1 MYSSA
6 TIIPGQPHAAISGA
20 SGPNSQTI
28 VFINELGSDPAQWQL
43 LAPALED
50 RYQIVQLTLPG
61 PTTPDPPALCHTLDS
76 HANNLLAG
84 LRTLALHDVMVVGH
98 GVGALIGLLA
108 AIREPRR
115 CARLILIAP
124 SPRRRAG
131 TERADIEPADI
142 NELLAA
148 MEGDYHGWSE
158 TRASLTLGGQGQQP
172 ELIPELVMALTNSFV
187 RTNPEIARHFARVP
201 FLADSRPERPFLSL
215 PTLIVQAAH
224 DAIAPLAVGHYLNEQ
239 LADSRLVLV
248 ETIGH
253 RPQISAP
260 RETLAAITTFLS
272 RVII

>member
-6 TIIPGQPHAAISGA
+6 TTIPGQPQATNSGA
-20 SGPNSQTI
+20 PSPNDQTI
-28 VFINELGSDPAQWQL
+28 VLLNEPGSDPGQWQL

-50 RYQIVQLTLPG
+50 RYQIVQLDLPG
-61 PTTPDPPALCHTLDS
+61 PAPTERPAPYPTLDS
-76 HANNLLAG
+76 HASDLLAG
-84 LRTLALHDVMVVGH
+84 LRALALHDALVVGH

-131 TERADIEPADI
+131 IEQADI

-158 TRASLTLGGQGQQP
+158 TRAALTMGGQSQQP
-172 ELIPELVMALTNSFV
+172 ALIPELVMALTNSFV

-253 RPQISAP
+253 RPQISAL
-260 RETLAAITTFLS
+260 RETLAAINTFLS
-272 RVII
+272 RVMI